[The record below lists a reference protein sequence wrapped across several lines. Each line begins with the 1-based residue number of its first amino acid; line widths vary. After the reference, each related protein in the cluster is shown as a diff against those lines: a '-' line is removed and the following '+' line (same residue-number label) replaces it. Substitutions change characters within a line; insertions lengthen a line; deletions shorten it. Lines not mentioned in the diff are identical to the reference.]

1 MKKTKQNTH
10 SMYNLKWYLFHDGKT
25 AKVINSEN
33 LSQYETMH
41 GVIVSITSSQA
52 AAILLLSQTYSED

>member
-10 SMYNLKWYLFHDGKT
+10 SMDNLKWYLFHDGKT

-52 AAILLLSQTYSED
+52 AAILLLSQTYSAD

>member
-1 MKKTKQNTH
+1 MKRTKNTN
-10 SMYNLKWYLFHDGKT
+10 SMDNIKWYLFHDGKT

-52 AAILLLSQTYSED
+52 AAILLLSQTYSAD